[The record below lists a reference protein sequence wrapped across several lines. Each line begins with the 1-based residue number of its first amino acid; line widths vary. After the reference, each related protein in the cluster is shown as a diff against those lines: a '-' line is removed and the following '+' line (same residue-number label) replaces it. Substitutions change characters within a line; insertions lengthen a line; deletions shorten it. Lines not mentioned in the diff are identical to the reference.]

1 MWRIARLALVA
12 AMLIAAYGTIG
23 GTGGIVS
30 PHVVPLAR
38 IDGWALTGARENP
51 ASRLVVAYD
60 AAAARKVWRATHAAR
75 QAWSAGTAREY
86 GVHAGLDTV
95 DFTRQAVLVLESTGS
110 SSCPS
115 SLAEVRRLAAG
126 AIDLVTTTYRPD
138 EFCTADLHAVTEI
151 VAVDRYLLPAATALA
166 SARVLVDGA
175 RIGAVHVMTA
185 S

>member
-1 MWRIARLALVA
+1 VA

-23 GTGGIVS
+23 GTGASG
-30 PHVVPLAR
+30 PPRVVPLAR
-38 IDGWALTGARENP
+38 IDGWALTGPREDP

-60 AAAARKVWRATHAAR
+60 VAAARKVWRATHASRQVRRSGPAR
-75 QAWSAGTAREY
+75 DY
-86 GVHAGLDTV
+86 GVYAGIDTV

-115 SLAEVRRLAAG
+115 FLAEVRRLAAG

-138 EFCTADLHAVTEI
+138 EFCTPDLHAITQI
-151 VAVDRYLLPAATALA
+151 VAVDRYVLPAATALA

-175 RIGAVHVMTA
+175 RIVAVHVVTA